1 MDEVLEVD
9 FAELENF
16 RTNFTLTR
24 ANLEQ
29 LLRLEM
35 AAVRPP
41 DTKLDIFARTFENQ
55 GKRGIFNA
63 RQESWN
69 YLIVEVLVD
78 LLETDRFDGVQILHD
93 ETERHRLN

>member
-9 FAELENF
+9 FVELENF
-16 RTNFTLTR
+16 GTNFTLTR

-29 LLRLEM
+29 LLRFEM
-35 AAVRPP
+35 AAVGPP
-41 DTKLDIFARTFENQ
+41 DTKLDIFAGTFENQ

-69 YLIVEVLVD
+69 YFIVEVLVD
-78 LLETDRFDGVQILHD
+78 LLETDRLNGVQIFHD
-93 ETERHRLN
+93 ETKRHRLN